1 MVYTLSANFK
11 LQREKSFHQSI
22 HRLNAAVRKTQ
33 LADVFGW
40 QWQHWISGQGK
51 YHGDGGGWVLRG
63 LEMVGGVDCVRFFGD
78 VQPYQIGALHLGR
91 AVAEEFPL
99 EKLVR

>member
-1 MVYTLSANFK
+1 VVYTLSANFK

-22 HRLNAAVRKTQ
+22 HRLNTAVRKTE

-51 YHGDGGGWVLRG
+51 YHGDGGGWVLRC

-78 VQPYQIGALHLGR
+78 VQPYLNLGVALR
-91 AVAEEFPL
+91 ARLPRNFPL
-99 EKLVR
+99 GKLVR